1 MPKSERTDS
10 ELELSAL
17 KRSISQLSKETPEL
31 QGAFG
36 NFLNIVLSEGALSV
50 RTKELIALGIAVSKA
65 CKSCTVL
72 HVSKGLEAGL
82 TREEMIEAGYVAI
95 LMGGGPAFTTMQ
107 YLLKALDD
115 LEK

>member
-1 MPKSERTDS
+1 MPKSERSAS

-17 KRSISQLSKETPEL
+17 KRSISQLTKEAPEL

-36 NFLNIVLSEGALSV
+36 NFLGAVLSEGALSV
-50 RTKELIALGIAVSKA
+50 KTKELIALGIAVSKA

-72 HVSKGLEAGL
+72 HASKGLEAGL

-107 YLLKALDD
+107 HLLQALDD
-115 LEK
+115 LEA